1 MTHPHTFLD
10 AAHTGVLGAV
20 VPPYPPPPLAN
31 ATTTHYS
38 YSHFFHKKNILTMF
52 YVNFIKK
59 KLFKHMAFWNP
70 LVMASMATEY
80 CQ

>member
-1 MTHPHTFLD
+1 MTRPHTFLD
-10 AAHTGVLGAV
+10 ATHMGVSSAV

-38 YSHFFHKKNILTMF
+38 YSQFFFHKKNILTMF

-59 KLFKHMAFWNP
+59 KLFKHMAFLEP
-70 LVMASMATEY
+70 ACDGQHGY
-80 CQ
+80 